1 MAHTTTFERLA
12 NELPESETHWREIA
26 AKAHR
31 TRQVPGDEAAA
42 KTHELRIFEVRTNLS
57 PGSSRAIRL
66 CPACLLQNK
75 RYILLFM
82 GGRDRCGTCGW
93 DGEVRST
100 IL

>member
-1 MAHTTTFERLA
+1 MANTTTFERLA
-12 NELPESETHWREIA
+12 NELPQSETHWRKIA

-31 TRQVPGDEAAA
+31 TRGIPGDEAAA
-42 KTHELRIFEVRTNLS
+42 KTHELHAFEVRSNLS
-57 PGSSRAIRL
+57 AGSSRTIRL

-93 DGEVRST
+93 DGDAK
-100 IL
+100 